1 VTPHSKNA
9 RMTEGADAVQRLPV
23 QHRKHPHC
31 PSCGRQLD
39 VFDHL
44 GMTIRGIMS
53 IKILKVTL
61 QIECECGSQW
71 CISTEPS

>member
-1 VTPHSKNA
+1 
-9 RMTEGADAVQRLPV
+9 
-23 QHRKHPHC
+23 
-31 PSCGRQLD
+31 